1 MTEQIYLKN
10 EVINNKSP
18 HLPTVIELGRRNR
31 ATLGFLPKG
40 AFEERAAKGEI
51 LGAIDREK
59 GCIGYLL
66 YRCSYD
72 RITIVHLCVD
82 SSYRGKGVAKLLVD
96 YLKQRTQEK
105 YSGIGLSC
113 RRDYGLE
120 KMWSSLGFVPQYDK
134 PGNSKDGKLLTF
146 WWFEHGHQNLFSAAY
161 MQKLESKLCVVLDV
175 NIFFDLSADEC
186 IDNEE
191 SKLLLADWLAPELE
205 LCITDEIFNHI
216 NIISYDSER
225 KRQREF
231 ANTFTC
237 LRCLSQTLDK
247 LLESLREFLHKKS
260 LLIPELELRNLARS
274 IASHSHVFVTRE
286 QRLLDIAD
294 EIYENFRMLII
305 RSSDLLIQLEELR
318 RKPDYQPVRLA
329 GTRLEQVRV
338 QRGQEYLLKND
349 FHSVKQGETKA
360 EFQQQ
365 LQRFLTESEKF
376 ECYVIFEKENLPL
389 ALVVYGKHKNY
400 ELEIPILRIGDNP
413 LSATLVR
420 HLIFKSI
427 LRSARE
433 RRQFTR
439 ITESYL
445 EETVIKAIQ
454 EDAFVR
460 VNNGWLKVNLAVAET
475 ASQLSTR
482 LTSLASTLGSE
493 YNFCRHIAA
502 SLNTESLIT
511 DVQASADIEH
521 FLFPAKI
528 IDAEIPTF
536 IIPIQP
542 RWAKDLFDEELANQT
557 LFGAKPELAF
567 NREAVYYRSVQNSGG
582 LKAPCRILWY
592 VSGKQTE
599 GKGKGFSG
607 VEAIRACSRLDEVII
622 GKPKELYQRF
632 QRLGVYTLSD
642 ILKINTDK
650 DGNIMALRFSDIQL
664 FISPVTLKKLQE
676 ISSLN
681 LLLISPYKIPQN
693 LFDKV
698 YNLGVF
704 N

>member
-1 MTEQIYLKN
+1 LTEEVYLKK

-18 HLPTVIELGRRNR
+18 HLPTVIELWRRNR

-120 KMWSSLGFVPQYDK
+120 KMWSSLGFVPQYDE
-134 PGNSKDGKLLTF
+134 PGRSKDGKLLTF
-146 WWFEHGHQNLFSAAY
+146 WWFDHGHPNLFSAAH
-161 MQKLESKLCVVLDV
+161 MQKLESKLCAVIDV
-175 NIFFDLSADEC
+175 NIFFDLYADEG
-186 IDNEE
+186 INSEE
-191 SKLLLADWLAPELE
+191 PKFLLADWLVPELE

-216 NIISYDSER
+216 NIISDDSER

-237 LRCLSQTLDK
+237 LRRPSQTLDK
-247 LLESLREFLHKKS
+247 LLESLGKFLHTKTI
-260 LLIPELELRNLARS
+260 LMPEHELRYLARG
-274 IASHSHVFVTRE
+274 IASDSHVFVTRE
-286 QRLLDIAD
+286 QRLLNIAD

-338 QRGQEYLLKND
+338 QRGEEYLLKND
-349 FHSVKQGETKA
+349 FHSVEQGETKA

-365 LQRFLTESEKF
+365 LQRFLAEPEKF
-376 ECYVIFEKENLPL
+376 ECYIILEKENIAL
-389 ALVVYGKHKNY
+389 ALVVYGKHKSY
-400 ELEIPILRIGDNP
+400 ELEIPILRIEDNP
-413 LSATLVR
+413 LSPTLAR

-427 LRSARE
+427 LHSARE

-439 ITESYL
+439 ITDSYL

-460 VNNGWLKVNLAVAET
+460 GNNGWLKVNLAIAET

-482 LTSLASTLGSE
+482 LTSLASMGSE
-493 YNFCRHIAA
+493 YKFCQQVAA
-502 SLNTESLIT
+502 SLNTETLIT

-536 IIPIQP
+536 IIPIQA

-567 NREAVYYRSVQNSGG
+567 NREAVYYRSVKNSRG

-592 VSGKQTE
+592 VSGTQTE

-622 GKPKELYQRF
+622 GKPKELYQ
-632 QRLGVYTLSD
+632 LS
-642 ILKINTDK
+642 L
-650 DGNIMALRFSDIQL
+650 
-664 FISPVTLKKLQE
+664 
-676 ISSLN
+676 
-681 LLLISPYKIPQN
+681 
-693 LFDKV
+693 
-698 YNLGVF
+698 
-704 N
+704 